1 VALATQTRP
10 HLVTVTTPPVRRP
23 RPGAVTA
30 VAALA
35 GVVGPGL
42 IAGLSDDD
50 PAGITTYSELGAS
63 YGYDLLWVLAV
74 STIALILF
82 QDLGARI
89 GVVTGQGL
97 AGLIRQ
103 RYGARAGVLSISALF
118 LANVGTTTAEFAGIA
133 AGGEIFGVPK
143 IVSVP
148 VAALLVSGLVL
159 RGGFRGIE
167 RVLLALSAVFVAYI
181 GAGILAHPDWGAAA
195 RGLVVPTLPTSR
207 DAIVICTATL
217 GTTLAPWGLAFI
229 QSYAVDKKL
238 TPRHLRLLRIDV
250 ISGAVLTGVIGFFVV
265 VACAATLHA
274 RGIAI
279 TDASSAAVALEPLAG
294 RLAAQL
300 FAGGLIGAALLA
312 ASILPLSTAY
322 SVSDIA
328 GRPAALDDSLREA
341 PLFYAS
347 FAAVTVIGATLVLLP
362 GISLVPILVGTQV
375 INAVLLL
382 PLLAYM
388 SGIASDRTLMGPYA
402 ATRRVTSTYWIVIAL
417 ITACVLALAA
427 LSLP

>member
-1 VALATQTRP
+1 L
-10 HLVTVTTPPVRRP
+10 
-23 RPGAVTA
+23 
-30 VAALA
+30 
-35 GVVGPGL
+35 
-42 IAGLSDDD
+42 
-50 PAGITTYSELGAS
+50 
-63 YGYDLLWVLAV
+63 
-74 STIALILF
+74 
-82 QDLGARI
+82 
-89 GVVTGQGL
+89 
-97 AGLIRQ
+97 
-103 RYGARAGVLSISALF
+103 
-118 LANVGTTTAEFAGIA
+118 
-133 AGGEIFGVPK
+133 
-143 IVSVP
+143 
-148 VAALLVSGLVL
+148 
-159 RGGFRGIE
+159 
-167 RVLLALSAVFVAYI
+167 
-181 GAGILAHPDWGAAA
+181 
-195 RGLVVPTLPTSR
+195 
-207 DAIVICTATL
+207 
-217 GTTLAPWGLAFI
+217 GLAFI

-265 VACAATLHA
+265 IACAATLHA

-388 SGIASDRTLMGPYA
+388 SGIASDRTLMGDYA
-402 ATRRVTSTYWIVIAL
+402 AGRLVTSSYWIVISL
-417 ITACVLALAA
+417 ITVCVLALGV
-427 LSLP
+427 LSLPR